1 MGFRYVSIFSG
12 VEAATLAWEPL
23 GWEPVA
29 FSEIEPFPCAVLA
42 ERWPDVPNLGDITKI
57 DWKEE
62 IDGAIDLVV
71 GGSPC
76 QSFSVA
82 GKREGLKGASGLMF
96 EYIRCVQE
104 LRPRWFLWENVP
116 GALTSEDGGA
126 FGQLLR
132 EMDELGYS
140 LAWRVLDAQFFGVA
154 QRRRRLFLV
163 GHLGAESPAEVLFE
177 PDCLSGNPQSS
188 REKRK
193 ELARRAGRSAAC
205 AGFKY
210 SAAPRANTIGYAEE
224 QANTLTADWHAP
236 AVLPL
241 NCADRQG
248 MALSQYGTEIAGYL
262 TARCDSSPCANRG
275 QNIVCMTGTQAHC
288 HISDEIAGCLTAH
301 MGKDDAPV
309 VVDGTNIQTYVC
321 ETAHSGSNGLG
332 VGMSDVFPTLD
343 TSSGPAVWARENSV
357 LSPFGFAQNVRNEV
371 RIVGDGT
378 ISGALAANP
387 GMKQTTFVC
396 TGGTYPINEQVAT
409 RDKKLGRGTA
419 LGIGADGDSAFALM
433 ANHPHMVAAGSGS
446 EPIAMGDLN
455 AHTAICRNVCPTLKC
470 GGDGAMVASETADKI
485 MEANPM
491 LVRRLTPL
499 ECERL
504 QGFPDGHTLIGW
516 KGKPAEECP
525 DGPRYKAI
533 GNSMAVPVMKW
544 IGTRIALVDE
554 H

>member
-42 ERWPDVPNLGDITKI
+42 ERWPNVPNLEDITKI
-57 DWKEE
+57 DWKDK

-76 QSFSVA
+76 QSFSVV
-82 GKREGLKGASGLMF
+82 GKREGLKGASGLML

-116 GALTSEDGGA
+116 GALTSEGGGA
-126 FGQLLR
+126 FGQLLS

-193 ELARRAGRSAAC
+193 ELASRAGRSAAC

-236 AVLPL
+236 AVFPL
-241 NCADRQG
+241 QGNMIGRADS
-248 MALSQYGTEIAGYL
+248 A
-262 TARCDSSPCANRG
+262 
-275 QNIVCMTGTQAHC
+275 
-288 HISDEIAGCLTAH
+288 
-301 MGKDDAPV
+301 
-309 VVDGTNIQTYVC
+309 
-321 ETAHSGSNGLG
+321 
-332 VGMSDVFPTLD
+332 
-343 TSSGPAVWARENSV
+343 GPANEA
-357 LSPFGFAQNVRNEV
+357 FGFAQNTRNEV

-378 ISGALAANP
+378 LSGALAARP

-396 TGGTYPINEQVAT
+396 TSSTYPINEQIAT
-409 RDKKLGRGTA
+409 RDKKLGRGTG
-419 LGIGADGDSAFALM
+419 LGVGADGDPAFTLL
-433 ANHPHMVAAGSGS
+433 ANHSHMNDS
-446 EPIAMGDLN
+446 EI
-455 AHTAICRNVCPTLKC
+455 
-470 GGDGAMVASETADKI
+470 ADKPT
-485 MEANPM
+485 EGNPM
-491 LVRRLTPL
+491 RVRRLTPL

-504 QGFPDGHTLIGW
+504 QGFPDGHTLIAW
-516 KGKPAEECP
+516 RGKTAEECP

-533 GNSMAVPVMKW
+533 GNSMAVPVMRW
-544 IGTRIALVDE
+544 IGRRIAAADAN
-554 H
+554 

>member
-126 FGQLLR
+126 FGQLLS

-193 ELARRAGRSAAC
+193 ELASRAGRSAAC

-224 QANTLTADWHAP
+224 QSSTLTADWHAP

-241 NCADRQG
+241 PNT
-248 MALSQYGTEIAGYL
+248 ALSQYGTEIAGCL
-262 TARCDSSPCANRG
+262 TARGDSSPCADRG

-309 VVDGTNIQTYVC
+309 VVGGPNF
-321 ETAHSGSNGLG
+321 ENAAHES
-332 VGMSDVFPTLD
+332 
-343 TSSGPAVWARENSV
+343 
-357 LSPFGFAQNVRNEV
+357 FGFAQNTRNEV

-378 ISGALAANP
+378 LSGALAAKP
-387 GMKQTTFVC
+387 DMVQTTFVC
-396 TGGTYPINEQVAT
+396 TSGTYPI
-409 RDKKLGRGTA
+409 
-419 LGIGADGDSAFALM
+419 
-433 ANHPHMVAAGSGS
+433 
-446 EPIAMGDLN
+446 AMRDLN

-470 GGDGAMVASETADKI
+470 GGDEAMVASETADKI

-504 QGFPDGHTLIGW
+504 QGFPDGHTLIRW
-516 KGKPAEECP
+516 KGRPAEECP

-533 GNSMAVPVMKW
+533 GNSMAVPVMRW
-544 IGTRIALVDE
+544 IGRRIAAADAK
-554 H
+554 